1 MYNPDTERAIATL
14 TKEFLIEEHITKRIP
29 VCKIAKDNHF
39 AKVTVLKY
47 LKKFNIPSESLESIL
62 TKEVLEEHYIRQNL
76 TSYEIADKF
85 NCNASTVRDY
95 LRKFN
100 LPIKN
105 IGVRKG
111 LKTGPRSEE
120 IKLRMKASRPRGEKH
135 YNWKGG
141 ITPLRIAIHDLSEYR
156 DWIKNVF
163 RRDDYTCQ
171 DCGIRSGNGKTVIL
185 EAHHIKEFKNLL
197 QEFLSQH
204 SQLDPVKDKQK
215 LLELAVSYLPFW
227 DITNGKTLCW
237 DCHGKTYKKGETN
250 G

>member
-1 MYNPDTERAIATL
+1 ML
-14 TKEFLIEEHITKRIP
+14 TKEFLFEEHIVKRVPIY
-29 VCKIAKDNHF
+29 KIAKDNRH
-39 AKVTVLKY
+39 AKITVIKA
-47 LKKFNIPSESLESIL
+47 LKKYNISRDLLGDIL
-62 TKEVLEEHYIRQNL
+62 TKEVLEDYYIKQKL
-76 TSYEIADKF
+76 SSYEIAKIF
-85 NCNASTVRDY
+85 KCNACTVREY
-95 LRKFN
+95 LRKYN
-100 LPIKN
+100 IPIRSKSEAK
-105 IGVRKG
+105 KG
-111 LKTGPRSEE
+111 IKTGPRSEE
-120 IKLRMKASRPRGEKH
+120 VRLRMKASKPRGEKH
-135 YNWKGG
+135 HNWKGG
-141 ITPLRIAIHDLSEYR
+141 ITPLRVAIHDLSEYR

-171 DCGIRSGNGKTVIL
+171 DCGIRSGNGKAVIL